1 MTRTVIKFA
10 SVALLAGM
18 MAMPVSAFAGG
29 RISFDLAPRNSRDA
43 ALFSTGL
50 RAYSLFRGIK
60 DGDIRQLGNGN
71 AAGLAQ
77 AGRGNLGIIQQQGN
91 GNRGTLRQNG
101 NNNAYGLFQYGR
113 NNDDE
118 IVQNGDNRSGAT
130 FSFGW

>member
-1 MTRTVIKFA
+1 MTRTVFKFA

-60 DGDIRQLGNGN
+60 DGDIRQMGNGN

-77 AGRGNLGIIQQQGN
+77 AGRGNLGIVQQQGN

-101 NNNAYGLFQYGR
+101 NNG
-113 NNDDE
+113 
-118 IVQNGDNRSGAT
+118 SGAT

>member
-10 SVALLAGM
+10 TAALLAGM

-43 ALFSTGL
+43 AIFSTGL

-118 IVQNGDNRSGAT
+118 IVQSGDNRSGAT